1 MQKGNWDSDWK
12 STGTKQMMIST
23 VCVEQQQKKKR
34 SESSFERNALVRN
47 SSVERERSKKEKQRG
62 NEFEK
67 VRETNVNK
75 PAQEERI

>member
-1 MQKGNWDSDWK
+1 MGFGLEVDRNETNDDFDSLR
-12 STGTKQMMIST
+12 GTT
-23 VCVEQQQKKKR
+23 AKKKR